1 MFAQLG
7 NIKFDLITYFDGLSS
22 TSAYNF
28 AQHERINNKPILQFL
43 GGNLEELNIKLNF
56 HSNFCKPENE
66 IKRLKEAAK
75 EGKTLR
81 FIKGNGD
88 YIGAFVIAE
97 ISEEIIQ
104 TSNEGGLISVQ
115 AEVKLLEYAGK
126 MPDENKAKKGFKK
139 RK

>member
-1 MFAQLG
+1 LFAQLG
-7 NIKFDLITYFDGLSS
+7 NIQFDLITYFDGLSS

-28 AQHERINNKPILQFL
+28 AQHERINNKPILQYL
-43 GGNLEELNIKLNF
+43 GENLEELNIKLNF
-56 HSNFCKPENE
+56 HSNFCNPKTE
-66 IKRLKEAAK
+66 IQKLQTAAK
-75 EGKTLR
+75 TGKPLK

-88 YIGAFVIAE
+88 YIGAFVISE

-104 TSNEGGLISVQ
+104 TSNEGSLISVK

-126 MPDENKAKKGFKK
+126 MPDETNAKKGFKK